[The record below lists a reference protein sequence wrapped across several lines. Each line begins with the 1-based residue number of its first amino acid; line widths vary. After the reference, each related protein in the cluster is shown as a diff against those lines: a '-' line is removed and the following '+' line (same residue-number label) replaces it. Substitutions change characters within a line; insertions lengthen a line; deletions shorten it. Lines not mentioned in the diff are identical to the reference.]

1 MAQNV
6 VNRQL
11 AKLAMASAPPFS
23 SASVGA
29 QPPVAL
35 RRVADGIQGV
45 TVSMLSAVPLA
56 HDRVADA
63 LRSAWRVVVEKRDR
77 VTADELRMARREI
90 LGDLQTQW
98 KERDQTESSS
108 LADEARDHF
117 LLAAPYVDDRDEVA
131 LAAALLQTV
140 TVEDVREAIAAMF
153 PAENLDAVVAA
164 TRPAPGFRWPWQA
177 PSVPAAALEAELQ
190 TLLDDA
196 AGGAVA
202 ATEAFDADAFFA
214 PPAGDRAPVT
224 SRRLPLPNGLE
235 ALELSLGNGGT
246 VTFVRTDFK
255 DDEVVL
261 FGCAAGGLSRLC
273 GRGARDAKLAMSA
286 RGGASLAGRYGAV
299 GAPRAALNDALG
311 GRRVALGADIDAYRR
326 IVSGDCTADEVETL
340 FGLLARL
347 FANTPQRSE
356 AQARTYVDASRDAV
370 RERERDPGA
379 RFATKRDQLVTRDHP
394 FWRHWTNAGP
404 RAEMNISAR
413 ISRRRRERRDV
424 RTGRPGRVRRGD
436 GVRFLRRRLRVA
448 RRLPGRHRREPA
460 RRRDAHKV
468 GGRLPGAPAGPG
480 AGPGGVPARRG
491 VRLREGRGAD
501 HRGGVRAPRR
511 ELSGERAGRGRG
523 KGDDGRGGHGRR
535 RAAGARAV
543 EVVLARARRR
553 LHGYDGRGEGRGA
566 ACRKRAR
573 RRRGAVP
580 PGPAHRGPAVRRRRR
595 VFGVGLH

>member
-1 MAQNV
+1 VAKRYEAATTVGGFRRWLVGDVASNV

-35 RRVADGIQGV
+35 RRVAGGIQGV

-63 LRSAWRVVVEKRDR
+63 LRSAWRVVVEKRGR
-77 VTADELRMARREI
+77 VTEDELRMARREI

-153 PAENLDAVVAA
+153 PAETLDAVVAA
-164 TRPAPGFRWPWQA
+164 TRPAPGRRWWWQA

-214 PPAGDRAPVT
+214 PPTGARAPVT

-246 VTFVRTDFK
+246 VTFVRTTFK

-273 GRGARDAKLAMSA
+273 GRSANAKLAMSA

-299 GAPRAALNDALG
+299 GA
-311 GRRVALGADIDAYRR
+311 
-326 IVSGDCTADEVETL
+326 
-340 FGLLARL
+340 
-347 FANTPQRSE
+347 
-356 AQARTYVDASRDAV
+356 
-370 RERERDPGA
+370 
-379 RFATKRDQLVTRDHP
+379 
-394 FWRHWTNAGP
+394 
-404 RAEMNISAR
+404 SA
-413 ISRRRRERRDV
+413 
-424 RTGRPGRVRRGD
+424 
-436 GVRFLRRRLRVA
+436 
-448 RRLPGRHRREPA
+448 
-460 RRRDAHKV
+460 
-468 GGRLPGAPAGPG
+468 
-480 AGPGGVPARRG
+480 
-491 VRLREGRGAD
+491 
-501 HRGGVRAPRR
+501 
-511 ELSGERAGRGRG
+511 
-523 KGDDGRGGHGRR
+523 
-535 RAAGARAV
+535 
-543 EVVLARARRR
+543 
-553 LHGYDGRGEGRGA
+553 
-566 ACRKRAR
+566 
-573 RRRGAVP
+573 
-580 PGPAHRGPAVRRRRR
+580 
-595 VFGVGLH
+595 

>member
-1 MAQNV
+1 MRNRHVGLAAISRPSAEAATTVGGFRRWLVGDVAQNV

-35 RRVADGIQGV
+35 RRVSDGIQGV

-77 VTADELRMARREI
+77 VTEDELRMARREI

-164 TRPAPGFRWPWQA
+164 TRPAPGFKWPWQA
-177 PSVPAAALEAELQ
+177 PATPAAALEAELQ

-202 ATEAFDADAFFA
+202 ATEAFDADVFA
-214 PPAGDRAPVT
+214 PPTGERSPVT
-224 SRRLPLPNGLE
+224 SGACLCRTASRRWSSRWATAARSPSCAPTL
-235 ALELSLGNGGT
+235 
-246 VTFVRTDFK
+246 RTTRSCCS
-255 DDEVVL
+255 
-261 FGCAAGGLSRLC
+261 GARPGGLSRLC
-273 GRGARDAKLAMSA
+273 GAA
-286 RGGASLAGRYGAV
+286 RGRETGDERARRREHAGRYGAV

-379 RFATKRDQLVTRDHP
+379 RFATKRDELVTRDHP

-404 RAEMNISAR
+404 RAEMSHRR
-413 ISRRRRERRDV
+413 ISRHHARDAMYARPTWTSSTRRRRAIFTTRDLPR
-424 RTGRPGRVRRGD
+424 RTGSRSPSSGACRTTRRSQSSSTPTWRPCRAGRRSGRRT
-436 GVRFLRRRLRVA
+436 
-448 RRLPGRHRREPA
+448 
-460 RRRDAHKV
+460 
-468 GGRLPGAPAGPG
+468 
-480 AGPGGVPARRG
+480 
-491 VRLREGRGAD
+491 
-501 HRGGVRAPRR
+501 RAPR
-511 ELSGERAGRGRG
+511 SSAS
-523 KGDDGRGGHGRR
+523 
-535 RAAGARAV
+535 
-543 EVVLARARRR
+543 
-553 LHGYDGRGEGRGA
+553 
-566 ACRKRAR
+566 
-573 RRRGAVP
+573 
-580 PGPAHRGPAVRRRRR
+580 
-595 VFGVGLH
+595 